1 MKQGRYFI
9 NNSHEPGFF
18 DPYGSLNISV
28 YTTVWRYKN
37 QRLQV
42 Y

>member
-1 MKQGRYFI
+1 MKQGRNFI
-9 NNSHEPGFF
+9 NNIHEPGFF
-18 DPYGSLNISV
+18 DFYDSLNISL
-28 YTTVWRYKN
+28 YTTVWWYEN